1 MSGFDLTWLLSDSE
15 ENQDQLDLLA
25 NYYKE
30 VANGPMADYRRIIQ
44 GGNKQGQNYFVHVL
58 DGINVLHKLRMA
70 GVVEMDDLEEQ
81 LLFTAYTIHDI
92 NKIPPYGGRNVA
104 LSYINIAT
112 RENIKTELERIDLRR
127 FFPEWEQYLED
138 IKRLMLLH
146 QHDAA
151 PLDDLNR
158 RNHTYEL
165 RYERLLELGKLMY
178 AIDNLD
184 LSHTLSEN
192 DHKQNF
198 LTTVN
203 AVAERHWRWVTH
215 CLGENRAFLS
225 NLIHNTVVTYLKER
239 HARDGHPIIA
249 DLLYYPNGVAYL
261 LPDREVF
268 TWSKDDNAQVTQ
280 RLAQLIASKKAESVE
295 KLIKP
300 GSPQGIRVSEAVL
313 DSGASYTSIMY
324 AIRKIVDRKSYSQS
338 RHITYNQKLR
348 PDIESAA
355 THPDQSVSALARELL
370 VKSESIVPL
379 EQDLLKCGE
388 MALAYRNLL
397 HDHLQDE
404 LKKMYQ
410 CDAWTHIYTL
420 LNLPKEKYALY
431 KQINDCRRH
440 YFIACDCT
448 DSLDTIF
455 ERFLLDV
462 LGIVEEQPEEHVSG
476 DTFVEYLLANLEM
489 QGTDYHRDF
498 TSHLHRYS
506 HAKHKQCCICSS
518 SSSTVELM
526 VSEVPLSMGVQV
538 FSNRL
543 KGGGREPKRN
553 VCPICREQ
561 LILERLTQVSFNRK
575 STQKTKSGKK
585 KNSEFYMRFYLH
597 LYPYAFFTA
606 PYLDALYSTL
616 KNVVHEDNQCF
627 FLKRDHYYRGWN
639 EYFEQG
645 LRARIVTYAQ
655 KTEEGDLK
663 FATGPTKVNG
673 ISVPHFSEAV
683 SNAPTLPLNAP
694 GENYSQQ
701 FLFGL
706 THALM
711 IADFFGCRVV
721 LSRSP
726 FPLLSNE
733 YMTEH
738 ALNFFVDGVPLNL
751 RWLLPTNEYR
761 SIETYRDGKAENGGA
776 AYIDCLSHWQ
786 NEQPDDQGYAAY
798 ENISRRLS
806 ILYQLAK
813 QLNLSAEE
821 SEEFLLEV
829 AMAMSD
835 DPLAVY
841 RVVDLTIEKQLRNA
855 NSKTSANKR
864 GTKGKAPSVQNR
876 SSEQMAIY
884 LSKRVAP
891 LLAQLVKE

>member
-1 MSGFDLTWLLSDSE
+1 MSDFDLTWLLSDSGE
-15 ENQDQLDLLA
+15 SQDQLDLLA

-70 GVVEMDDLEEQ
+70 GIVEMDDLEEQ

-92 NKIPPYGGRNVA
+92 NKIPPYGGRDVA

-112 RENIKTELERIDLRR
+112 CENIKTELDRIDLRR

-138 IKRLMLLH
+138 IRLLMLLH
-146 QHDAA
+146 QHDGR
-151 PLDDLNR
+151 PLEDLNL

-165 RYERLLELGKLMY
+165 RYERLVELGNLMY

-184 LSHTLSEN
+184 LSHTLSEK

-215 CLGENRAFLS
+215 RLGENRAFLS

-249 DLLYYPNGVAYL
+249 DLLYYPDGVAYL
-261 LPDREVF
+261 LPERELF
-268 TWSKDDNAQVTQ
+268 SWSEDDNIQVAQ
-280 RLAQLIASKKAESVE
+280 RLARLIGDKQVASLHRFIQENQL
-295 KLIKP
+295 
-300 GSPQGIRVSEAVL
+300 GIRVSKAAV
-313 DSGASYTSIMY
+313 DNGASYTDMMY
-324 AIRKIVDRKSYSQS
+324 TIRKMVDRKSYSLS
-338 RHITYNQKLR
+338 NDYSQKLR
-348 PDIESAA
+348 SDIEAA
-355 THPDQSVSALARELL
+355 AAHPDQSISAFAKELL
-370 VKSESIVPL
+370 GSSEPIVPL
-379 EQDLLKCGE
+379 EQELLKRGAI
-388 MALAYRNLL
+388 ALAYRNLL
-397 HDHLQDE
+397 HDHLKDILE
-404 LKKMYQ
+404 KRHRV
-410 CDAWTHIYTL
+410 DAWTHIYNL
-420 LNLPKEKYALY
+420 LNLPMEKYELY
-431 KQINDCRRH
+431 EQINNYRRN
-440 YFIACDCT
+440 YFIARDCT
-448 DSLDTIF
+448 DSLDTLF
-455 ERFLLDV
+455 ERFLSDLSEIVGEQTRNTLD
-462 LGIVEEQPEEHVSG
+462 GSNFHA
-476 DTFVEYLLANLEM
+476 YLSVNLEF
-489 QGTDYHRDF
+489 QEANSHRDF
-498 TSHLHRYS
+498 AAYLLRYS
-506 HAKHKQCCICSS
+506 QAKHRQCCMCSS
-518 SSSTVELM
+518 PSPTAKLM
-526 VSEVPLSMGVQV
+526 DPEVPSNMGVQV

-543 KGGGREPKRN
+543 KGGGGEPKRN
-553 VCPICREQ
+553 VCPICRVQ
-561 LILERLTQVSFNRK
+561 LILEKLTRLSFRK
-575 STQKTKSGKK
+575 GNGQYS
-585 KNSEFYMRFYLH
+585 NFYLH

-645 LRARIVTYAQ
+645 LRAQIVTYAQ

-683 SNAPTLPLNAP
+683 SNTPTLPLNAP

-721 LSRSP
+721 LSRTP

-738 ALNFFVDGVPLNL
+738 ALNFFVDGIPLNL

-761 SIETYRDGKAENGGA
+761 SIETYRDRKGENGGKT
-776 AYIDCLSHWQ
+776 YIDRLNHWQ
-786 NEQPDDQGYAAY
+786 NEQPDEQGYAAY

-813 QLNLSAEE
+813 QLS
-821 SEEFLLEV
+821 
-829 AMAMSD
+829 
-835 DPLAVY
+835 
-841 RVVDLTIEKQLRNA
+841 LTGCQAKQ
-855 NSKTSANKR
+855 
-864 GTKGKAPSVQNR
+864 
-876 SSEQMAIY
+876 
-884 LSKRVAP
+884 
-891 LLAQLVKE
+891 

>member
-1 MSGFDLTWLLSDSE
+1 
-15 ENQDQLDLLA
+15 
-25 NYYKE
+25 
-30 VANGPMADYRRIIQ
+30 
-44 GGNKQGQNYFVHVL
+44 
-58 DGINVLHKLRMA
+58 
-70 GVVEMDDLEEQ
+70 
-81 LLFTAYTIHDI
+81 
-92 NKIPPYGGRNVA
+92 
-104 LSYINIAT
+104 
-112 RENIKTELERIDLRR
+112 
-127 FFPEWEQYLED
+127 
-138 IKRLMLLH
+138 MLLH
-146 QHDAA
+146 QHDSA

-192 DHKQNF
+192 HHKQNF
-198 LTTVN
+198 LMTIN
-203 AVAERHWRWVTH
+203 AIAERRWRWVTH
-215 CLGENRAFLS
+215 RLGENRAFLS

-239 HARDGHPIIA
+239 HTSNGHSIIA
-249 DLLYYPNGVAYL
+249 DLLYYPDGVAYL
-261 LPDREVF
+261 LPEREAF
-268 TWSKDDNAQVTQ
+268 SWSEDDNAQVAQ
-280 RLAQLIASKKAESVE
+280 RLAQLISDKQATRFQQFIFANQ
-295 KLIKP
+295 
-300 GSPQGIRVSEAVL
+300 QGIKVGSVAL
-313 DSGASYTSIMY
+313 DCGASYTDVMHT
-324 AIRKIVDRKSYSQS
+324 IRKMVDRKSYSPS
-338 RHITYNQKLR
+338 WHAGYNQKLR
-348 PDIESAA
+348 PDIELAA
-355 THPDQSVSALARELL
+355 THPEQSISTLASELL
-370 VKSESIVPL
+370 GSSEFIVPL
-379 EQDLLKCGE
+379 EQGLLKRGE

-404 LKKMYQ
+404 LKKMCR
-410 CDAWTHIYTL
+410 CDAWTHVYTL

-431 KQINDCRRH
+431 EQINDYRRH
-440 YFIACDCT
+440 YFIARDCS

-462 LGIVEEQPEEHVSG
+462 LGITEEQPREPISG
-476 DTFVEYLLANLEM
+476 DTFYEYLFANLEI
-489 QGTDYHRDF
+489 QGVNYRRDF
-498 TSHLHRYS
+498 VGHLHRYS

-526 VSEVPLSMGVQV
+526 VSEVPFSMGVQV

-543 KGGGREPKRN
+543 KGGGSEPKRN

-575 STQKTKSGKK
+575 SKQKTKNGEK
-585 KNSEFYMRFYLH
+585 KNSEFYTRFYLH

-639 EYFEQG
+639 EYFERG
-645 LRARIVTYAQ
+645 LGARMLTHAQ
-655 KTEEGDLK
+655 KIEEGDLK

-673 ISVPHFSEAV
+673 ISVPQFSEAV
-683 SNAPTLPLNAP
+683 SNTPTLPLNAP

-701 FLFGL
+701 FLFAL

-721 LSRSP
+721 LSRTP
-726 FPLLSNE
+726 FPLLSDE
-733 YMTEH
+733 YMAEH
-738 ALNFFVDGVPLNL
+738 QLNFFVDGTPLNL

-761 SIETYRDGKAENGGA
+761 SIETYRDREGENGGKT
-776 AYIDCLSHWQ
+776 YLDRLNHWQ
-786 NEQPDDQGYAAY
+786 NEQPDEQGYAAY

-806 ILYQLAK
+806 MLYQLAK
-813 QLNLSAEE
+813 HLNLSAEE
-821 SEEFLLEV
+821 SEDFILEI

-841 RVVDLTIEKQLRNA
+841 RVVDLAIEKQVNTTN
-855 NSKTSANKR
+855 NSKHQSSKDAKNVNKR
-864 GTKGKAPSVQNR
+864 TTKGEARSTQKYPPEQKAIS
-876 SSEQMAIY
+876 
-884 LSKRVAP
+884 LSKRIAP